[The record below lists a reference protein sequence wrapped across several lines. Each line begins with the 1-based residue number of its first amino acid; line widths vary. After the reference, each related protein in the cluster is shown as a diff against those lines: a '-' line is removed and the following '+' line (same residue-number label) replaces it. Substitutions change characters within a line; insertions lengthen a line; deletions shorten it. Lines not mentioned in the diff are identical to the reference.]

1 MDHGIQYFAIVYL
14 PGRIQARKIAYSI
27 ESSRGV
33 ENAAF
38 CNFEKLPKF
47 VAAQTCS
54 AIFDH
59 YTPRNIPTTGM
70 TMNEQ
75 R

>member
-54 AIFDH
+54 
-59 YTPRNIPTTGM
+59 PRNIPTTGM